1 MLDFFI
7 EKIQSGKSLTQ
18 AESYQGTILLL
29 SPETAAEK
37 IIAYLSALHSKGE
50 LVEEVLGAISA
61 LQTQMVHFPVE
72 GAALDIVGTGGD
84 QAHSVNIS
92 TGAAILAASCGVPIV
107 KHGNRAVSSSAGSAD
122 VLEALGIDIHL
133 SPEKSIAIFDAI
145 HLTFC
150 FAPQFHPAFVRLRP
164 IRKGMGTPTIFNM
177 IGPFLN
183 PARPAH
189 YLMGVFSPA
198 LLESFADILC
208 ALAVKKSA
216 VVHSDGMDELTC
228 YAPTEVIEITQQQ
241 KKIYTIHPAQ
251 FGFQRCDKTA
261 LVGGDAAH
269 NATLL
274 TAALSGQQ
282 AGPIADT
289 LILNAAMAIYLYGKT
304 QILSEAVE
312 IARESIASGKAIAL
326 LANWKS
332 YCGT

>member
-1 MLDFFI
+1 MLDSFI
-7 EKIQSGKSLTQ
+7 EKIQSGQSLTQ
-18 AESYQGTILLL
+18 VESYQATLLL
-29 SPETAAEK
+29 LAQETAAEK
-37 IIAYLSALHSKGE
+37 IIAYLTVLHSKGE
-50 LVEEVLGAISA
+50 CLEEILGAIVA
-61 LQTQMVHFPVE
+61 LQTQMVHLPVQ

-150 FAPQFHPAFVRLRP
+150 FAPQFHPALIRLRP
-164 IRKGMGTPTIFNM
+164 IRKEMGTPTIFNL

-189 YLMGVFSPA
+189 YLMGVFSPV
-198 LLESFADILC
+198 LLEPFADILC
-208 ALAVKKSA
+208 ALSMQKSA

-228 YAPTEVIEITQQQ
+228 YAPTNVIEIMQQQ
-241 KKIYTIHPAQ
+241 KKSYTIDPTQ
-251 FGFQRCDKTA
+251 FGFRPCDKTA
-261 LVGGDAAH
+261 LKGGDAAH

-312 IARESIASGKAIAL
+312 IARESIVSGKAIAL
-326 LANWKS
+326 LQNWKS
-332 YCGT
+332 HSDA